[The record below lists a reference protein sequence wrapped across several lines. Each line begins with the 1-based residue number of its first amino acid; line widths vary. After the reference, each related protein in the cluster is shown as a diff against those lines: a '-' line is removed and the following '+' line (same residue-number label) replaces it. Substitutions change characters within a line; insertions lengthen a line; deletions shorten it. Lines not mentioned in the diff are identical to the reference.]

1 MEDTG
6 IGLMEDTFL
15 GWPMEDTGKNLYMYF
30 CYLDTTPLQR
40 QRGQPLSG

>member
-15 GWPMEDTGKNLYMYF
+15 GGHMEDTGKNLYMYF

-40 QRGQPLSG
+40 GKPPSG